1 MAAGHGLSLLEVAR
15 VARGLTQEALARRA
29 GTTQPTLSAY
39 ERGTK
44 SPTLAVLDRLLASLD
59 FELGLNDKVTFH
71 EISLDPGPG
80 SGPRSAWV
88 PNHLWRL
95 EPHECF
101 TPLTI
106 PTTTGRRTLDLTKR
120 DHRITA
126 YAWLLHHGN
135 ETLLFEYIDAA
146 LLIDAWPDLTKILN
160 PEIRQAWSTLVART
174 TDRAIDEIMI
184 ADFQRYHA
192 TKKWRPISRTR
203 LRKLIHRLADRGL
216 TPDQIRDVLR
226 KRQTR

>member
-1 MAAGHGLSLLEVAR
+1 MAAGHGHSLLEAAR
-15 VARGLTQEALARRA
+15 VARGLTQEALARRS

-44 SPTLAVLDRLLASLD
+44 SPTLIVLDRILASLD
-59 FELGLNDKVTFH
+59 FELGLNDLVTFH
-71 EISLDPGPG
+71 EIPLDPRPG

-101 TPLTI
+101 APLTI
-106 PTTTGRRTLDLTKR
+106 PSKTGRRTLDLTKR

-126 YAWLLHHGN
+126 YAWLLQHGT

-146 LLIDAWPDLTKILN
+146 LLVDAWPDLTNIMN
-160 PEIRQAWSTLVART
+160 PQIRRAWSPLVART
-174 TDRAIDEIMI
+174 ADRAIDELMI
-184 ADFQRYHA
+184 ADFQRYRA
-192 TKKWRPISRTR
+192 TKKRPISRTR
-203 LRKLIHRLADRGL
+203 LRKLIQRLADRGL
-216 TPDQIRDVLR
+216 TPDQIRDLLR
-226 KRQTR
+226 RG